1 MPLSK
6 DAILAAKD
14 TDVHEVEVPE
24 WGGTILLR
32 SMTGE
37 QRNNY
42 EFWAHQ
48 QSKADSP
55 DYRGIRERLII
66 CCAVDSEGQPL
77 FGETDLAALAS
88 KNSEVIDRLHERCQQ
103 ICGMDADAVE
113 DAAKN

>member
-1 MPLSK
+1 MALSR
-6 DAILAAKD
+6 DAIFAAKD
-14 TDVHEVEVPE
+14 TEVHEVEVPE

-42 EFWAHQ
+42 EYWAHQ
-48 QSKADSP
+48 QSKSGTA

-66 CCAVDSEGQPL
+66 CCAVDEEGNPL
-77 FGETDLAALAS
+77 FTEDDLASIAS
-88 KNSEVIDRLHERCQQ
+88 KDSGVIDRLHEKCQK

-113 DAAKN
+113 ESAKN

>member
-1 MPLSK
+1 MALSK
-6 DAILAAKD
+6 DAIFAAKD

-42 EFWAHQ
+42 EYWAHQ
-48 QSKADSP
+48 QSQAESP

-66 CCAVDSEGQPL
+66 CCAVDDDGSPL
-77 FGETDLAALAS
+77 FGDEDLAALAS
-88 KNSEVIDRLHERCQQ
+88 KNSEVIDRLHDKCQE
-103 ICGMDADAVE
+103 ICGMDSNALE

>member
-1 MPLSK
+1 MALSK
-6 DAILAAKD
+6 DAILSAKD
-14 TDVHEVEVPE
+14 TEMHEVDVPE

-42 EFWAHQ
+42 EYWAHQ

-66 CCAVDSEGQPL
+66 CCAVDDNGDPL
-77 FGETDLAALAS
+77 FSEDDLAALSS
-88 KNSEVIDRLHERCQQ
+88 KNSEVIDRLHDRCQA
-103 ICGMDADAVE
+103 ICGMDADAIE
-113 DAAKN
+113 EAAKN